1 MRGDLTQADD
11 RAEHRAALEMIY
23 RHSPGSTRKLTL
35 GTDKGFDAA
44 EFVADLLGACVTPHI
59 AQKSRYSA
67 IDGQIIRQEAER
79 RLADRTYCKRQLSCG
94 IPVRAL
100 HRQRQGNWQAKDHGL
115 ARAVATTFSISAVT
129 RSGCSS
135 CT

>member
-44 EFVADLLGACVTPHI
+44 EFVADLLWACVMPHV
-59 AQKSRYSA
+59 AQKSRYSV
-67 IDGQIIRQEAER
+67 IDGQSSDTKRNDGWR
-79 RLADRTYCKRQLSCG
+79 TVLAVNGSFHVVFPSVLCIVKGRG
-94 IPVRAL
+94 IGRPKIMA
-100 HRQRQGNWQAKDHGL
+100 
-115 ARAVATTFSISAVT
+115 
-129 RSGCSS
+129 
-135 CT
+135 